1 MTERAQRLHASRWQ
15 GVLHL
20 TGGGSLLLSDLL
32 SVPGASNT
40 VLEATVPYASQALSE
55 LLGSAPEQ
63 AASAHTGRALST
75 RAYQRARELG
85 ADKAFGIG
93 LSASLASAAPKK
105 GQTRA
110 HWAIQTTDKSIC
122 FELLLD
128 NAEPRSEQELQL
140 NEALWATIELAL
152 LGAGRQHQTGQ
163 IETREYSAPA
173 AWQPLLTAAPY
184 ATCTHQH
191 DGRLLLPGSFNPVH
205 DGHREMLAVAE
216 AVTGL
221 TGAFELTLRNADK
234 PDLDYLTVYE
244 RLTTLADTPV
254 WLTNLSNF
262 EQKAERFPNTTFAL
276 GTDTL
281 SRIAEPRFYA
291 DSTARMLEAF
301 GRLAAQGTR
310 FLVFG
315 RHAQQRFVELA
326 DLDLPGE
333 LAELCQAVPA
343 EQFRNDLSSSAIRAE
358 HRSER

>member
-1 MTERAQRLHASRWQ
+1 MTERAQRLHATHWQ
-15 GVLHL
+15 GVLYL

-32 SVPGASNT
+32 SIPGASNT

-55 LLGSAPEQ
+55 LLGSAPDQ
-63 AASAHTGRALST
+63 AASAQTGRALST
-75 RAYQRARELG
+75 RAYQRALDLG
-85 ADKAFGIG
+85 ATQAFGIG
-93 LSASLASAAPKK
+93 LSASLSSSSPKK

-110 HWAIQTTDKSIC
+110 HWAIQTAAKSTS

-128 NAEPRSEQELQL
+128 NADPRSEHELQL

-152 LGAGRQHQTGQ
+152 MGTGGQHQAGL
-163 IETREYSAPA
+163 IETHEYSAPA

-234 PDLDYLTVYE
+234 PDLDYLTVHE
-244 RLTTLADTPV
+244 RLAMLADTPV
-254 WLTNLSNF
+254 WLSNLSNF
-262 EQKAERFPNTTFAL
+262 EQKAERFPDTTFAL

-315 RHAQQRFVELA
+315 RRLQQHFVELA
-326 DLDLPGE
+326 DLDLPTE

-343 EQFRNDLSSSAIRAE
+343 EQFRNDLSSSAIRAQQ
-358 HRSER
+358 RSEW